1 MDEVLKGGTGAVF
14 LFLYLFPGF
23 LGSLVYDFLVES
35 RKRDNFERIVAA
47 LVLTLLSSV
56 ALKVGFGVSLLP
68 VTVDKE
74 TPVSTVVNAFFGRN
88 LLYGSLLSLAI
99 VVVLAICNNS
109 GFTYRL
115 LNWLR
120 LSTRASSADVWAD
133 TFDRLRGNWIRIRFT
148 DGRSLVGWPKFYSQ
162 FGDPREVFLAEASW
176 LVTDGSGALVVEDV
190 AGAGVYISDFSR
202 VEAIEVLK

>member
-68 VTVDKE
+68 LAVDKE

-88 LLYGSLLSLAI
+88 LLYGSLLSVSI
-99 VVVLAICNNS
+99 VVLLAVCNNS
-109 GFTYRL
+109 GITYRI
-115 LNWLR
+115 LNWFR
-120 LSTRASSADVWAD
+120 LSTKASSVDVWAD
-133 TFDRLRGNWIRIRFT
+133 TFDRLRGSWIKIRFS
-148 DGRSLVGWPKFYSQ
+148 DGRSLIGWPKFYSQ
-162 FGDPREVFLAEASW
+162 FGDPREIFLADASW
-176 LVTDGSGALVVEDV
+176 WVPDEDGTLIAQDV
-190 AGAGVYISDFSR
+190 LGAGVYIADFSR